1 MARYR
6 GSVCKI
12 CRREGEKLYLKGE
25 RCYTDKCPIERRPYG
40 PGQHGKDRRGKQSEY
55 GLQLREKQK
64 VKSIYGVLERQNR
77 RYFKIAT
84 KMPGI
89 AGENYLQL
97 LERRLDNVVYRLGF
111 ATSRSEARQ
120 LVLHGHIQVNGRKVN
135 IPSYLVDVEETI
147 SVKEASRKLPKF
159 KDIFEVNADLK
170 VPEWLSVDMEKAEGK
185 VLALPTRDDIDYPVE
200 ENLIV
205 EFYSR

>member
-6 GSVCKI
+6 GPVCRI

-25 RCYTDKCPIERRPYG
+25 RCYIDKCPVERRPYA
-40 PGQHGKDRRGKQSEY
+40 PGEHGQSRRGKQSEY

-64 VKSIYGVLERQNR
+64 VRKIYGMLEKQFH
-77 RYFKIAT
+77 RYYEMAE

-89 AGENYLQL
+89 TGENFLSL

-120 LVLHGHIQVNGRKVN
+120 FVLHGHILINGR
-135 IPSYLVDVEETI
+135 
-147 SVKEASRKLPKF
+147 R
-159 KDIFEVNADLK
+159 
-170 VPEWLSVDMEKAEGK
+170 
-185 VLALPTRDDIDYPVE
+185 
-200 ENLIV
+200 
-205 EFYSR
+205 

>member
-6 GSVCKI
+6 GPVCRI

-25 RCYTDKCPIERRPYG
+25 RCYIDKCPVERRPYA
-40 PGQHGKDRRGKQSEY
+40 PGEHGQSRRGKQSEY

-64 VKSIYGVLERQNR
+64 VRKIYGMLEKQFH
-77 RYFKIAT
+77 RYYEMAE

-89 AGENYLQL
+89 TGENFLSL

-120 LVLHGHIQVNGRKVN
+120 FVLHGHILINGQKVN
-135 IPSYLVDVEETI
+135 IPSYLVDVEDVI
-147 SVKEASRKLPKF
+147 SVKDSSRKSNRF
-159 KDIFEVNADLK
+159 KDVFEYNADIT
-170 VPEWLSVDMEKAEGK
+170 VPEWLSVDLEKAEGK
-185 VLALPTRDDIDYPVE
+185 VLALPTREDIDYPVQE
-200 ENLIV
+200 HLIV